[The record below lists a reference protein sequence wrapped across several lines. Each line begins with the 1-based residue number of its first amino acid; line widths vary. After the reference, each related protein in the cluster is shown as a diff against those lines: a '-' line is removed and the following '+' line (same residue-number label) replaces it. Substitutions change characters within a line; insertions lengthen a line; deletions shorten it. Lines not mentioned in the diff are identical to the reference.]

1 MSKTTFL
8 YGDSLQ
14 LAKGDG
20 MDLRIKDKICVIS
33 GGAKGIGLGIARLWA
48 REGGIPVILSRS
60 TMDKDLENEFKNLCE
75 NFGFYQ
81 IDLKE
86 YERIEKLIGEIY
98 EKYGSIYA
106 LVNNAGANDNLHIE
120 NSSTKDLI
128 KSYENNLFHYYTLA
142 KECLPYIKKEKGSI
156 LNIVS
161 KTALTGQ
168 GRTSAYASAKAAQ
181 IGFTR
186 EWACAFAKD
195 EVRVNAL
202 SPAEVM
208 TPLYEKWLQNFPDPK
223 EQYEKISK
231 TIPLGQRFTSIE
243 EIANTAVFTLSP
255 LASHTTGQILF
266 VDGGY
271 VHLDRA
277 LNWN

>member
-1 MSKTTFL
+1 
-8 YGDSLQ
+8 
-14 LAKGDG
+14 
-20 MDLRIKDKICVIS
+20 MDLKIKDKICIIS

-48 REGGIPVILSRS
+48 KEGGIPVILLRS
-60 TMDKDLENEFKNLCE
+60 SMDKNLEKEFKEECGK
-75 NFGFYQ
+75 FGFYQ

-86 YERIEKLIGEIY
+86 YEKIESLIKEIHQ
-98 EKYGSIYA
+98 KYGSIYA

-120 NSSTKDLI
+120 NTSTKDLI

-168 GRTSAYASAKAAQ
+168 GRTSVYASTKAAQ

-202 SPAEVM
+202 APAEVM
-208 TPLYEKWLQNFPDPK
+208 APLYEK
-223 EQYEKISK
+223 
-231 TIPLGQRFTSIE
+231 
-243 EIANTAVFTLSP
+243 
-255 LASHTTGQILF
+255 
-266 VDGGY
+266 
-271 VHLDRA
+271 
-277 LNWN
+277 